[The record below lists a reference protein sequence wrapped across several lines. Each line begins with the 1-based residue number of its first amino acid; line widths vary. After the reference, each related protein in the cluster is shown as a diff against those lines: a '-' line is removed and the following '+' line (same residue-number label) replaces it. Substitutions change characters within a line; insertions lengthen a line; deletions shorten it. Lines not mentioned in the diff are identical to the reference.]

1 MDGDFFG
8 DGAAQLVDSLKE
20 AVVVEAGPDDSIKRL
35 GERRMYR
42 QLVLSLDQVAA
53 CGNEPRDSSDV
64 WLRFSH
70 SAIILFRTDVKTQHF
85 SGPNFTKSNP
95 AALMCRPFRKSSRR
109 IQSNGHPHTLDATEI
124 RESGSLP

>member
-35 GERRMYR
+35 GERRMYG
-42 QLVLSLDQVAA
+42 QLVLSLDEVAA

-70 SAIILFRTDVKTQHF
+70 SAIILFRNDVKL
-85 SGPNFTKSNP
+85 NMI
-95 AALMCRPFRKSSRR
+95 AAQISRSQTRLSLSRPFGPMAEVGGDVLGDMT
-109 IQSNGHPHTLDATEI
+109 NGRNDECCKP
-124 RESGSLP
+124 S